1 MKIKLLLAILL
12 SVLSFNLYAQDTQ
25 TPCKFDYSVQALK
38 SPEVL
43 SYKDR
48 FVEFSWD
55 ISKISNENDQ
65 IKIEITPIYDCY
77 NGINGTQTNKSTFL
91 NLKSEDLKD
100 KTSISIKHVDM
111 LAKCFKW
118 RVIIESNTCPEQ
130 TEWNYYSFI
139 D

>member
-1 MKIKLLLAILL
+1 MKRKLLLAILL
-12 SVLSFNLYAQDTQ
+12 GVLSFNLYAQDTQ
-25 TPCKFDYSVQALK
+25 TPCKFDYSVKALK
-38 SPEVL
+38 SSESL

-48 FVEFSWD
+48 FVEFTWD

-91 NLKSEDLKD
+91 DLKSEDLKN
-100 KTSISIKHVDM
+100 KSSVSIKHVDM

-118 RVIIESNTCPEQ
+118 RVILQAENCLEE
-130 TEWNYYSFI
+130 TEWNYYTFI